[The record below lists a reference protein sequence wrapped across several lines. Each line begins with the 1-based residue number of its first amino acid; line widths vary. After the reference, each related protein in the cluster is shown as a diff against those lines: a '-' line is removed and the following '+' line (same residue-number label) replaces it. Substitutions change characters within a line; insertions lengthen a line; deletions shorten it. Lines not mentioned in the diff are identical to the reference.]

1 MTPLPPPLATLR
13 SYWASLRAD
22 PAPPRR
28 SQLDL
33 RLLGGHAVDAFLLG
47 RVTGAPA
54 RLRLGNPALSALSGM
69 EVRGTPFAGLFRPAC
84 RTALH
89 DVLGPVLVGEAQ
101 AVLHLSGD
109 AAQGLM
115 LLLPLARESDRQDA
129 ALGGV
134 AFDAPARKPCRLR
147 LDRAVVLPLPAIPAA
162 LFHPAGL
169 AEEAA
174 PFRPAPRQ
182 SLCQFP
188 RQFPRRP
195 PQPFL
200 RAPPR

>member
-1 MTPLPPPLATLR
+1 MTPLPPPLAALR
-13 SYWASLRAD
+13 SYWASLRAG

-33 RLLGGHAVDAFLLG
+33 RLLGGHTADAFLLS

-54 RLRLGNPALSALSGM
+54 RLRLGNPALSAVSGM
-69 EVRGTPFAGLFRPAC
+69 EVRGTPFAGLFRPTC
-84 RTALH
+84 REALH
-89 DVLGPVLVGEAQ
+89 DVLAPVLMGKAL

-109 AAQGLM
+109 ATRGLM
-115 LLLPLARESDRQDA
+115 LLLPLARDADRQGA

-147 LDRAVVLPLPAIPAA
+147 LDRAVALPLPAIPDA
-162 LFHPAGL
+162 LLHPAGL

-182 SLCQFP
+182 SL
-188 RQFPRRP
+188 RP
-195 PQPFL
+195 FPQPFL
-200 RAPPR
+200 RPPPR